1 MAAQTAGGP
10 PDGSGDPAP
19 ASPPAGSRAGRNLPM
34 AIGVGVGLGAIA
46 LLSLLT
52 YRVTFLV
59 VIAAA
64 IAVSVWELQGTLR
77 RARGLTLSWIPVTL
91 GAVATMALAWPYGA
105 AALGIGVAATTLLC
119 MVWRLPG
126 GADGYLADL
135 SASVFVTVYIGL
147 FAGFATLMLVPDDG
161 AQRILTFLI
170 LVVANDVGGYT
181 AGVLAGKHPMAPT
194 ISPKKSWEGFGGSV
208 AGCMLAGAL
217 CVWLLLDGVW
227 WHGLIIGVAI
237 AATAT
242 IGDLTE
248 SLIKRDLGVK
258 DMGTILPGHG
268 GLMDRMDSLLP
279 SAVVTWALLTVL
291 V

>member
-1 MAAQTAGGP
+1 MAAR
-10 PDGSGDPAP
+10 S
-19 ASPPAGSRAGRNLPM
+19 AGRNLPM
-34 AIGVGVGLGAIA
+34 AIGVGLGLGALA

-52 YRVTFLV
+52 YRVTFLII
-59 VIAAA
+59 IAAA
-64 IAVSVWELQGTLR
+64 VGISVWELHRTLQ
-77 RARGLTLSWIPVTL
+77 RARAISITWIPVAA
-91 GAVATMALAWPYGA
+91 GAAGTACLAWPYGPA
-105 AALGIGVAATTLLC
+105 GMGVGIAVTTLVC
-119 MVWRLPG
+119 MVWRFRG

-161 AQRILTFLI
+161 ALRIVTFLI
-170 LVVANDVGGYT
+170 LVVANDVGGYA
-181 AGVLAGKHPMAPT
+181 AGVLAGRHPMAPT

-208 AGCMLAGAL
+208 AACMLAGAL
-217 CVWLLLDGVW
+217 CLWLLLDGVW
-227 WHGLIIGVAI
+227 WHGLLVGAAI
-237 AATAT
+237 AVTAT

-258 DMGTILPGHG
+258 DMGTLLPGHG

>member
-1 MAAQTAGGP
+1 MAAR
-10 PDGSGDPAP
+10 S
-19 ASPPAGSRAGRNLPM
+19 AGRNLPM
-34 AIGVGVGLGAIA
+34 AIGVGLGLGALA
-46 LLSLLT
+46 LVSLLT
-52 YRVTFLV
+52 IRATFL
-59 VIAAA
+59 IIIGAAVA
-64 IAVSVWELQGTLR
+64 ISVWELQGTLR
-77 RARGLTLSWIPVTL
+77 KARGIRITWIPVGVGSVVTIGL
-91 GAVATMALAWPYGA
+91 TWPYGP
-105 AALGIGVAATTLLC
+105 AALGIGVAATTLVC

-135 SASVFVTVYIGL
+135 TASVFVTVYVGL

-170 LVVANDVGGYT
+170 LVVANDVGGYA

-208 AGCMLAGAL
+208 AACMLGGAL
-217 CVWLLLDGVW
+217 CVWLLLDGIW
-227 WHGLIIGVAI
+227 WHGLVVGAAI
-237 AATAT
+237 AVTAT

-258 DMGTILPGHG
+258 DMGTLLPGHG

-279 SAVVTWALLTVL
+279 SAVATWALLSFL
-291 V
+291 A

>member
-1 MAAQTAGGP
+1 MAAQ
-10 PDGSGDPAP
+10 S
-19 ASPPAGSRAGRNLPM
+19 GSRAGRNLPM
-34 AIGVGVGLGAIA
+34 AIGVGVGLGGIA

-52 YRVTFLV
+52 YRITFLI

-64 IAVSVWELQGTLR
+64 VAVSVWELQGTLL
-77 RARGLTLSWIPVTL
+77 RARGLRISWLPVAL
-91 GAVATMALAWPYGA
+91 GSIATMALAWPYGP
-105 AALGIGVAATTLLC
+105 AALGIGIAATTLVA
-119 MVWRLPG
+119 MVWRFRL

-147 FAGFATLMLVPDDG
+147 FAGFATLMLVPADG

-170 LVVANDVGGYT
+170 LVVANDVGGYA

-194 ISPKKSWEGFGGSV
+194 ISPKKSWEGFGGSL
-208 AGCMLAGAL
+208 AACMLAGAL
-217 CVWLLLDGVW
+217 CVWLLLGGHW
-227 WHGLIIGVAI
+227 WFGLLLGVAI
-237 AATAT
+237 AVTAT
-242 IGDLTE
+242 VGDLTE

-258 DMGTILPGHG
+258 DMGTLLPGHG

-291 V
+291 VPTLA

>member
-1 MAAQTAGGP
+1 MAAQ
-10 PDGSGDPAP
+10 S
-19 ASPPAGSRAGRNLPM
+19 GSRAGRNLPM
-34 AIGVGVGLGAIA
+34 AIGVGVGLGGIA

-52 YRVTFLV
+52 YRITFLI

-64 IAVSVWELQGTLR
+64 VAVSVWELQGTLLP
-77 RARGLTLSWIPVTL
+77 ARGLRISWIPVAA
-91 GAVATMALAWPYGA
+91 GSVATMALAWPYGP
-105 AALGIGVAATTLLC
+105 AALGIGIAATTLLC
-119 MVWRLPG
+119 MVWRFRL

-147 FAGFATLMLVPDDG
+147 FAGFATLMLVPADG

-170 LVVANDVGGYT
+170 LVVANDVGGYA

-208 AGCMLAGAL
+208 AGCMIAGAL

-227 WHGLIIGVAI
+227 WRGLVIGVAI
-237 AATAT
+237 AITAT

-258 DMGTILPGHG
+258 DMGTLLPGHG

>member
-1 MAAQTAGGP
+1 MA
-10 PDGSGDPAP
+10 
-19 ASPPAGSRAGRNLPM
+19 
-34 AIGVGVGLGAIA
+34 VGVGAGLGALA

-52 YRVTFLV
+52 YRISFLII
-59 VIAAA
+59 IAAA
-64 IAVSVWELQGTLR
+64 VGISVRELQRTLR
-77 RARGLTLSWIPVTL
+77 RARGIKLTWIPIGIGT
-91 GAVATMALAWPYGA
+91 VATIGLAWPYGA

-135 SASVFVTVYIGL
+135 SASVFVTVYVGL
-147 FAGFATLMLVPDDG
+147 FAGFATLMLVPQDG
-161 AQRILTFLI
+161 AQRILTFLV
-170 LVVANDVGGYT
+170 LVVANDVGGYA
-181 AGVLAGKHPMAPT
+181 AGVLAGRHPMAPT

-217 CVWLLLDGVW
+217 CMWLLLDEVW
-227 WHGLIIGVAI
+227 WRGLVIGVVIAI
-237 AATAT
+237 TAT

-258 DMGTILPGHG
+258 DMGTLLPGHG

>member
-1 MAAQTAGGP
+1 MAAQT
-10 PDGSGDPAP
+10 
-19 ASPPAGSRAGRNLPM
+19 GSRAGRNLPM

-46 LLSLLT
+46 LVSLLT
-52 YRVTFLV
+52 YRVTFLII
-59 VIAAA
+59 IAAA
-64 IAVSVWELQGTLR
+64 IGISVWELHGTLER
-77 RARGLTLSWIPVTL
+77 SRGIRITWIPVAV
-91 GAVATMALAWPYGA
+91 GAAATMALAWPYGP
-105 AALGIGVAATTLLC
+105 AALGIGIAATALIC
-119 MVWRLPG
+119 MVWRFRG

-147 FAGFATLMLVPDDG
+147 FAGFATLMLVPQDG

-208 AGCMLAGAL
+208 AACMLAGAL
-217 CVWLLLDGVW
+217 CVWLLLDGIW
-227 WHGLIIGVAI
+227 WYGLVLGVAI
-237 AATAT
+237 AITAT

-258 DMGTILPGHG
+258 DMGTLLPGHG

>member
-1 MAAQTAGGP
+1 MAAK
-10 PDGSGDPAP
+10 S
-19 ASPPAGSRAGRNLPM
+19 AGRNLPM
-34 AIGVGVGLGAIA
+34 AIGVGLGLGAVA
-46 LLSLLT
+46 LVSLLT
-52 YRVTFLV
+52 YRITFLL

-64 IAVSVWELQGTLR
+64 VAVSVWELQGTLR
-77 RARGLTLSWIPVTL
+77 QARGINLTWIPIGV
-91 GAVATMALAWPYGA
+91 GAVATIGLVWPYGA
-105 AALGIGVAATTLLC
+105 AALGIGVAATTLAC
-119 MVWRLPG
+119 MIWRLPG

-135 SASVFVTVYIGL
+135 SASVFVTVYVGL
-147 FAGFATLMLVPDDG
+147 FAGFASLMLVPDDG

-170 LVVANDVGGYT
+170 LVVANDVGGYA

-208 AGCMLAGAL
+208 AAGMLGGAL
-217 CVWLLLDGVW
+217 CVWLMLGGIW
-227 WHGLIIGVAI
+227 WHGLLLGVAI
-237 AATAT
+237 AVTAT

-258 DMGTILPGHG
+258 DMGTLLPGHG

-279 SAVVTWALLTVL
+279 SAVVSWALLTVL

>member
-1 MAAQTAGGP
+1 MAAK
-10 PDGSGDPAP
+10 S
-19 ASPPAGSRAGRNLPM
+19 AGRNLPM
-34 AIGVGVGLGAIA
+34 AIGVGVGLGAVA

-52 YRVTFLV
+52 YRVTFLI

-64 IAVSVWELQGTLR
+64 VSVSVWELQGTLAK
-77 RARGLTLSWIPVTL
+77 ARGIRITWIPVAA
-91 GAVATMALAWPYGA
+91 GAVATACLAWPYGP
-105 AALGIGVAATTLLC
+105 AALGIGLAATTLAC
-119 MVWRLPG
+119 MVWRFPG

-135 SASVFVTVYIGL
+135 SASVFVTVYVGL
-147 FAGFATLMLVPDDG
+147 FAGFATLMLVPDNG

-170 LVVANDVGGYT
+170 LVVANDVGGYA
-181 AGVLAGKHPMAPT
+181 AGVLAGRHPMAPT

-208 AGCMLAGAL
+208 AACMLAGAL
-217 CVWLLLDGVW
+217 CLWLMLDGLW
-227 WHGLIIGVAI
+227 WHGVLVGAAI
-237 AATAT
+237 AVTAT

-258 DMGTILPGHG
+258 DMGTLLPGHG

-291 V
+291 A

>member
-1 MAAQTAGGP
+1 MGAQT
-10 PDGSGDPAP
+10 
-19 ASPPAGSRAGRNLPM
+19 GSRAGRNLPM

-52 YRVTFLV
+52 YRITFV
-59 VIAAA
+59 IVIAAA
-64 IAVSVWELQGTLR
+64 VAVSVWELQGTLR
-77 RARGLTLSWIPVTL
+77 RARGINLSWIPVGIGTI
-91 GAVATMALAWPYGA
+91 ATVGLAWPYGP
-105 AALGIGVAATTLLC
+105 AALGLGVAGTTLLC

-161 AQRILTFLI
+161 AQRILTFLL
-170 LVVANDVGGYT
+170 LVVANDVGGYA
-181 AGVLAGKHPMAPT
+181 AGVLAGRHPMAPT
-194 ISPKKSWEGFGGSV
+194 ISPKKSWEGFGGSM

-217 CVWLLLDGVW
+217 CVWLLLGGVW
-227 WHGLIIGVAI
+227 WHGMIIGVAI
-237 AATAT
+237 AITAT

-248 SLIKRDLGVK
+248 SLIKRDIGVK

-279 SAVVTWALLTVL
+279 SAVVTWAMLTLLV
-291 V
+291 

>member
-1 MAAQTAGGP
+1 MAAQSAGGP
-10 PDGSGDPAP
+10 AEQSGHP
-19 ASPPAGSRAGRNLPM
+19 ASASSASGSRAGRNLPM
-34 AIGVGVGLGAIA
+34 AIGVGVGLGAVA
-46 LLSLLT
+46 LVSLLT
-52 YRVTFLV
+52 YRVSFLLI
-59 VIAAA
+59 IAAA
-64 IAVSVWELQGTLR
+64 VGVSVWELQGTLR
-77 RARGLTLSWIPVTL
+77 RARGIALTWVPIGIGTI
-91 GAVATMALAWPYGA
+91 ATIGLAWPYGA

-126 GADGYLADL
+126 GADGYLADI
-135 SASVFVTVYIGL
+135 SASVFVTVYVGL
-147 FAGFATLMLVPDDG
+147 FAGFATLLLVPADG

-170 LVVANDVGGYT
+170 LVVANDVGGYA

-217 CVWLLLDGVW
+217 CVWLLLGAPW
-227 WHGLIIGVAI
+227 WHGLVIGVAI
-237 AATAT
+237 AITAT

-258 DMGTILPGHG
+258 DMGTLLPGHG